1 MKYMVNDFSVQAD
14 FAKQSQANA
23 VSGRNQK
30 IIVER

>member
-1 MKYMVNDFSVQAD
+1 MKYTGNELSVKAD